1 MSLLNAVVSTAREG
15 ASPPTVFP
23 DLNELLGE
31 LVARVESILGGNF
44 VGAYLT
50 GSFAL
55 GAADLH
61 SDCDFLVV
69 TEDRVTA
76 GEERALRELHDEIP
90 TRPGHW
96 THDLEGSYAPRA
108 ELETLAALDKQ
119 WLYVNRGWRQMHWS
133 THCNTEDVRWTLR
146 ERGITLA
153 GPDPRELVRE
163 VPADALRSRMPPL
176 IESFLPDLFSWINFD
191 NAWAQRYAVTTLCRM
206 LYTLE
211 TGEVASKQAAL
222 EWAKRRLPPAWHDLI
237 TQVLDDRGLGW
248 DPDDPPRTGS
258 VEATIVFAQYAKER
272 ASRRSAP

>member
-1 MSLLNAVVSTAREG
+1 MLNAVVSTAQG
-15 ASPPTVFP
+15 AASPPTVFP
-23 DLNELLGE
+23 ELNELLGE

-76 GEERALRELHDEIP
+76 GQERALRELHDEIP

-96 THDLEGSYAPRA
+96 PHDLEGSYAPRA

-119 WLYVNRGWRQMHWS
+119 WLYVDRGWREMQWS

-153 GPDPRELVRE
+153 GPDPRALVRE
-163 VPADALRSRMPPL
+163 VSADALRSRMRQL
-176 IESFLPDLFSWINFD
+176 IESFLPDLFSWTSFD
-191 NAWAQRYAVTTLCRM
+191 IAWAQRYAVTTLCRM
-206 LYTLE
+206 LYTLD
-211 TGEVASKQAAL
+211 TGEVASKQASL
-222 EWAKRRLPPAWHDLI
+222 DWAKHALTSPWHDLI
-237 TQVLDDRGLGW
+237 QQVLDDRALGW
-248 DPDDPPRTGS
+248 DPDDPSRTGS
-258 VEATIVFAQYAKER
+258 VEATIAFSEYAKER
-272 ASRRSAP
+272 AADSLP